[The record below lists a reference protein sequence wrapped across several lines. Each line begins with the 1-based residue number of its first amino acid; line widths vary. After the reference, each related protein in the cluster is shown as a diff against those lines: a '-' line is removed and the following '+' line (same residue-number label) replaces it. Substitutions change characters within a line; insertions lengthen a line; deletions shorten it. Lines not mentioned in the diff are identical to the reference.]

1 MYNFILQISLMASL
15 GIMIYL
21 VARGVSRVSD
31 TIDEGIQNNHK
42 NVFDKFVDLL
52 PLEKIDLMIS
62 EYFEKIL
69 RKIKLVLM
77 KWDNIVTN
85 YLDKIKKTN
94 GNGKNNGEKKP
105 SLFSEDSTS
114 KEEGSSKTD

>member
-1 MYNFILQISLMASL
+1 MASL